1 MVSTLCRVAAIPLA
15 ATIWAGAQPVAPT
28 GFRSES
34 RSSPAPAQTPEA
46 TPITPEVRGDIFMAR
61 KMFRE
66 AAQTYKESPQNSPV
80 ILNKTGIAYHQM
92 LDLDTAK
99 RYYERSIRLNPKYAE
114 AINNLGTIYYSHKS
128 YRRAIAYYKR
138 ALRLD
143 PNSPAFYSNLGSGY
157 FARKDYKNA
166 ADCWQKALELDPEI
180 FEHRGTHGVVLQER
194 SVDDR
199 AKFHYYL
206 AKTYARAG
214 QNERALMY
222 IRKCLEEGFKER
234 KKFED
239 EPEFAA
245 LRDLPEFKQLLAL
258 EPRVL

>member
-1 MVSTLCRVAAIPLA
+1 MVSTLCRVAVISVA
-15 ATIWAGAQPVAPT
+15 ATAWASAQEVAPA
-28 GFRSES
+28 GFRPES
-34 RSSPAPAQTPEA
+34 RSSPAAAQTPA
-46 TPITPEVRGDIFMAR
+46 ASPVTPEVRGDIYMAR
-61 KMFRE
+61 KMYRE
-66 AAQTYKESPQNSPV
+66 AAETYKESPQNSPV

-92 LDLDTAK
+92 LDLDTAR
-99 RYYERSIRLNPKYAE
+99 RYYERAIRLNPKYAE

-128 YRRAIAYYKR
+128 YRRAITYYKR

-214 QNERALMY
+214 QNERALLY
-222 IRKCLEEGFKER
+222 IRKSLEEGFKER
-234 KKFED
+234 KKFEE

-245 LRDLPEFKQLLAL
+245 LRDLPEFKQLLAM